1 MKTIAQW
8 MSLAVVMLV
17 AGLIGY
23 GLSGPRDGVP
33 VDGVQVFDAP
43 EVAAAPEAVVTPDV
57 TPDVAV
63 YSNVRLHMDF
73 GRGYSDFQ
81 VAWVRLYPPS
91 HDGALWTLD
100 TIGETLDAT
109 PSRDAAPPIE
119 LYAQLD
125 GRAGKL
131 YVQAVL
137 VTDEFK
143 AANTLDDRLPLA
155 PALEPAMADVAA
167 TSRPKSVGVA
177 DAAVELAQLYAVES
191 TRETRKRSKIVLPEV
206 DERDVLFARQHYGR

>member
-23 GLSGPRDGVP
+23 GWMAQSDGVP
-33 VDGVQVFDAP
+33 VDGVQVFDTP
-43 EVAAAPEAVVTPDV
+43 EVAATPEAVVA
-57 TPDVAV
+57 PDVAV
-63 YSNVRLHMDF
+63 YSNVRLHTDF

-143 AANTLDDRLPLA
+143 ATNTLDDRLPLA

-167 TSRPKSVGVA
+167 SGKSKSAGVA
-177 DAAVELAQLYAVES
+177 DAAAELVKLYAVES
-191 TRETRKRSKIVLPEV
+191 KRETRKRSKIMLPEV
-206 DERDVLFARQHYGR
+206 DDRDVLFARQQYGR